1 LGGALGIATPVQ
13 PAFVPFVTSAFR
25 SVLKLGSKAHSEFS
39 MVVRLARLVVLDLDL
54 LAEAENQDTHWW
66 VWLDAKKRATEG
78 HKGPVAVDETSL

>member
-1 LGGALGIATPVQ
+1 
-13 PAFVPFVTSAFR
+13 
-25 SVLKLGSKAHSEFS
+25 
-39 MVVRLARLVVLDLDL
+39 MVLDLDL

>member
-1 LGGALGIATPVQ
+1 MRRVA
-13 PAFVPFVTSAFR
+13 
-25 SVLKLGSKAHSEFS
+25 
-39 MVVRLARLVVLDLDL
+39 VVVARASWSFRLARLVVLDLDL